1 MRIIGA
7 IILTA
12 AAASLGIVKARELKC
27 CSDTLC
33 ELNVMLE
40 IMKNEI
46 YTRRSPL
53 KKAILCVPA
62 GRYTRKFID
71 KLYEELKSLN
81 ERTFSQIWSECVNN
95 CLMHLSDEQK
105 SALKELGSTLGRYDA
120 ELQAQALDRCMASLS
135 NDYSRLYVELSSKR
149 KMYIGAGTCMG
160 LILSIILL

>member
-62 GRYTRKFID
+62 GKHTRSFRD
-71 KLYEELKSLN
+71 RLYEELDSLN
-81 ERTFSQIWSECVNN
+81 ERTFSLIWTECVNIYLPQL
-95 CLMHLSDEQK
+95 CDEQK
-105 SALKELGSTLGRYDA
+105 SALNELGCTLGRYDA
-120 ELQAQALDRCMASLS
+120 ELQAQALDRCMTSLS
-135 NDYSRLYVELSSKR
+135 NDYSQIYAQLSSKR